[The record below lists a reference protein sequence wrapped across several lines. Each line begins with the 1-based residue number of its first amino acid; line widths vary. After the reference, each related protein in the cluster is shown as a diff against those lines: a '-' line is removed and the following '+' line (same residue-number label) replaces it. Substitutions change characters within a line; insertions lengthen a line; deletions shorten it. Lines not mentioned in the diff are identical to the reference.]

1 MSSQHPPYP
10 PQPPYGS
17 QFPQGLPNPNPPW
30 YGYGSPPPQ
39 TQAQQYPG
47 GPPPPPPPPAQSP
60 QPPPGQYQY
69 PPSAGPQ
76 YQGQPPPLPGQQPSY
91 GQQPPYSQ
99 QYPQSYSQP
108 PGYPQPG
115 YSQQQYGGL
124 SQPPQQWQ
132 QQQQQPSYPQAQP
145 PAQHPHYNA
154 PLHVYSTPASPGYDL
169 SQRNTLP
176 RIDTAADIEVLRK
189 AMKGMGCDERALIRV
204 FASPKYQHPLALQ
217 QLRDDYNARFV
228 RDLDGD
234 IKGETKGEFEDVLL
248 ALLRGPLAH
257 DVFTLVKALDRAGT
271 DEEAL
276 MDVLLCRSN
285 ADVSAIV
292 AEFRHV
298 TGRNLIDVIKDDVD
312 ANLFRLY
319 SMVLSATCTE
329 DAAPVVPADIEAK
342 VTELQRA
349 TEGTVGANTIAVAQI
364 LTSANAAQLR
374 AMSGA
379 YHAKY
384 HRSLQDVI
392 EREFRGDM
400 EDALLR
406 ILTSATGDSGKVD
419 VDWLRAPLMK
429 TMKRHSL
436 FIYRALRLYWGD
448 KSRLQAAQMAHQRSY
463 RKTLGMQLKEL
474 LSGDYEEL
482 MIALIGDKK

>member
-1 MSSQHPPYP
+1 MAYSFQRSCIQLARLFIYSQANGDVMSC
-10 PQPPYGS
+10 G
-17 QFPQGLPNPNPPW
+17 FPNPNPPW

-39 TQAQQYPG
+39 HQGQQYPG
-47 GPPPPPPPPAQSP
+47 GPPPPSQSP

-76 YQGQPPPLPGQQPSY
+76 YQGHPSPPP
-91 GQQPPYSQ
+91 GQQPPYGQ
-99 QYPQSYSQP
+99 QYPQPYSQP

-115 YSQQQYGGL
+115 YPQQQYGGPAQPGYPPT
-124 SQPPQQWQ
+124 QPPGQ
-132 QQQQQPSYPQAQP
+132 QQ
-145 PAQHPHYNA
+145 HPYYGA
-154 PLHVYSTPASPGYDL
+154 PVPSTPASPGYDV
-169 SQRNTLP
+169 SQRNP
-176 RIDTAADIEVLRK
+176 MQRIDTSADIEVLRK
-189 AMKGMGCDERALIRV
+189 AMKGMGCDERALVRV
-204 FASPKYQHPLALQ
+204 FASPKYQHPLAMQ
-217 QLRDDYNARFV
+217 QLRDDYDARFV

-271 DEEAL
+271 DEDAL

-285 ADVSAIV
+285 ADISAIV

-312 ANLFRLY
+312 TNLFRLY
-319 SMVLSATCTE
+319 SMVLSATRAE
-329 DAAPVVPADIEAK
+329 DAVPVVPADVEAK

-349 TEGTVGANTIAVAQI
+349 TEGTVGANTVAVAQI

-374 AMSGA
+374 AMSAA
-379 YHAKY
+379 YQNKY

-429 TMKRHSL
+429 TMKKHSL

-448 KSRLQAAQMAHQRSY
+448 RARLQAAQMAHQRY
-463 RKTLGMQLKEL
+463 YHKTLGAQLKEL
-474 LSGDYEEL
+474 LSGDYEQL
-482 MIALIGDKK
+482 MIALIGEK

>member
-1 MSSQHPPYP
+1 MSSQQPPYP
-10 PQPPYGS
+10 PQPPYGN
-17 QFPQGLPNPNPPW
+17 QFPQGLPNLNPPW

-39 TQAQQYPG
+39 HQAQQYPG
-47 GPPPPPPPPAQSP
+47 SPPRPSQSP
-60 QPPPGQYQY
+60 QPPPGHYQY

-76 YQGQPPPLPGQQPSY
+76 YQGHPPPPPS
-91 GQQPPYSQ
+91 QQPPYGQ
-99 QYPQSYSQP
+99 QHPQPYSQP

-115 YSQQQYGGL
+115 YPQQQYGGPA
-124 SQPPQQWQ
+124 QQPPPPQQWQ
-132 QQQQQPSYPQAQP
+132 QQPAYPP
-145 PAQHPHYNA
+145 GQHPYYNA
-154 PLHVYSTPASPGYDL
+154 PVHVTSTPASPGYDL
-169 SQRNTLP
+169 SQRYPTQ
-176 RIDTAADIEVLRK
+176 RIDTSADIEVLRK

-204 FASPKYQHPLALQ
+204 FASPKYQHPLAMQ
-217 QLRDDYNARFV
+217 QLRDDYDARFV

-285 ADVSAIV
+285 ADISAIV
-292 AEFRHV
+292 AEFRHA
-298 TGRNLIDVIKDDVD
+298 TGRNLVDVIKDDVD

-319 SMVLSATCTE
+319 SMVLSATRAE
-329 DAAPVVPADIEAK
+329 EAAPAVPADIEAK

-349 TEGTVGANTIAVAQI
+349 TEGTVGANTVAVAQI

-406 ILTSATGDSGKVD
+406 ILTSATGDSGRVD

-429 TMKRHSL
+429 TMKKHGL

-448 KSRLQAAQMAHQRSY
+448 RSRLQAAQTAHQRY
-463 RKTLGMQLKEL
+463 YHKTLATQLKES

-482 MIALIGDKK
+482 MIALIGEK

>member
-17 QFPQGLPNPNPPW
+17 QFPQGFPNPNPPY
-30 YGYGSPPPQ
+30 YGYGSPPPVLQ
-39 TQAQQYPG
+39 GQPYPG
-47 GPPPPPPPPAQSP
+47 GPPPSQSA

-69 PPSAGPQ
+69 PQPAGPQ
-76 YQGQPPPLPGQQPSY
+76 YQGPPP
-91 GQQPPYSQ
+91 GQQPPYGQ
-99 QYPQSYSQP
+99 QYPQQYAQP

-115 YSQQQYGGL
+115 YPPQQYGGPAQ
-124 SQPPQQWQ
+124 QPPQQWQ
-132 QQQQQPSYPQAQP
+132 QQQQQQQPGYPPAHPQAP
-145 PAQHPHYNA
+145 GQHPYYNA
-154 PLHVYSTPASPGYDL
+154 PVRPTPASPGYDV
-169 SQRNTLP
+169 SQRLSLQ
-176 RIDTAADIEVLRK
+176 RIDTSADMEVLRK

-217 QLRDDYNARFV
+217 QLRDDYDARFV
-228 RDLDGD
+228 RDLDSD

-248 ALLRGPLAH
+248 AMVRGPLAH

-285 ADVSAIV
+285 ADISAII
-292 AEFRHV
+292 AEFRH
-298 TGRNLIDVIKDDVD
+298 TAGRNLIDVIKDDVD
-312 ANLFRLY
+312 DNLFRLY
-319 SMVLSATCTE
+319 SMVLSATRAE
-329 DAAPVVPADIEAK
+329 DAAPVVPADVEAK

-374 AMSGA
+374 AISDA
-379 YHAKY
+379 YQKKY

-419 VDWLRAPLMK
+419 VDGLRAPLMK
-429 TMKRHSL
+429 TMKKHGI

-448 KSRLQAAQMAHQRSY
+448 KSRLQAAQMAHQRFY
-463 RKTLGMQLKEL
+463 HKTLGVQLKEL
-474 LSGDYEEL
+474 LSGDYENL
-482 MIALIGDKK
+482 MVALIGEK

>member
-10 PQPPYGS
+10 PQPPYGN
-17 QFPQGLPNPNPPW
+17 QVPQGFPDPNPNPPW
-30 YGYGSPPPQ
+30 YGYGSPPPPQ
-39 TQAQQYPG
+39 HQGQQYPG
-47 GPPPPPPPPAQSP
+47 GPPPSSQSP
-60 QPPPGQYQY
+60 QPPSGQYQY
-69 PPSAGPQ
+69 SQAAGPQ
-76 YQGQPPPLPGQQPSY
+76 YQGHPPPPP
-91 GQQPPYSQ
+91 GQQPPYGQ
-99 QYPQSYSQP
+99 QYPQPYSQP

-115 YSQQQYGGL
+115 YPQQQYGG
-124 SQPPQQWQ
+124 SSQ
-132 QQQQQPSYPQAQP
+132 QQQQQQQQQHQPSYPQAQP
-145 PAQHPHYNA
+145 PAQHPYYSA
-154 PLHVYSTPASPGYDL
+154 PIHVYSTPASPGYDL
-169 SQRNTLP
+169 SQRSSLP
-176 RIDTAADIEVLRK
+176 RIDTSTDIEVLRK

-204 FASPKYQHPLALQ
+204 FASPKYQHPFALQ
-217 QLRDDYNARFV
+217 QLRDDYDARFV
-228 RDLDGD
+228 RDLNED

-319 SMVLSATCTE
+319 SMVLSATRAE
-329 DAAPVVPADIEAK
+329 DAAPIVPADIEAK
-342 VTELQRA
+342 VTELQCA

-374 AMSGA
+374 AMSDA
-379 YHAKY
+379 YQHKY

-406 ILTSATGDSGKVD
+406 ILTSAAGDGGKVD

-429 TMKRHSL
+429 TMKKHGL

-448 KSRLQAAQMAHQRSY
+448 KARLQAAQMAHQRY
-463 RKTLGMQLKEL
+463 YHKMLGTQLKES

-482 MIALIGDKK
+482 MIALIGEK